1 MANYSDADI
10 ANMTDEQ
17 INNLDMS
24 TMEFEATE
32 TQVEELKEEVV
43 TDEEVNVTPD
53 EVENDT
59 PNKEQEVANTD
70 IDDEEQ
76 EEVAVPEVKEPADKT
91 AEPKA
96 DKSAAAKPTDV
107 ASTVA
112 AAPDLTAFHAAITKP
127 FKANGRDMQ
136 VASADEA
143 VQLMQMGANYN
154 KKMAGL
160 KPNLALLKMLE
171 KADLLD
177 ADKINFLIDV
187 ASKKPEAISK
197 LIKDAGIDPLDIS
210 VDKAGD
216 YTPTNYRVSD
226 TEQALDEAF
235 DTLEGTEGFDRTLK
249 VIGEQWD
256 KKSRALIADNPQ
268 ALHDITQHIRAGVFD
283 VVAAKVEREKTFGRL
298 NGLSDLEAYRQV
310 GTAMAESGEL
320 EHLTKVAPSQ
330 SQQTPPAKVVVAPDP
345 KKADDDE
352 RRKKRLAASPSR
364 STTPSSKK
372 LPADFNPLAM
382 SDEEIEKLDISKFR

>member
-24 TMEFEATE
+24 TVEFTATE
-32 TQVEELKEEVV
+32 TPVEELVEEQPSTTTAEEVPETPDENDTDTEADQKDDASTDEV
-43 TDEEVNVTPD
+43 DPDEEVKKSA
-53 EVENDT
+53 
-59 PNKEQEVANTD
+59 NKTAGTSAD
-70 IDDEEQ
+70 
-76 EEVAVPEVKEPADKT
+76 KPAD
-91 AEPKA
+91 
-96 DKSAAAKPTDV
+96 AKPTDTAPKV
-107 ASTVA
+107 DAAS
-112 AAPDLTAFHAAITKP
+112 DLTAFHAAITKP

-235 DTLEGTEGFDRTLK
+235 DTLAGTEGFDRTLK

-256 KKSRALIADNPQ
+256 SKSRALIADNPQ
-268 ALHDITQHIRAGVFD
+268 ALYDITQHMNAGVFD
-283 VVAAKVEREKTFGRL
+283 VVAAKVEREKTFGHL
-298 NGLSDLEAYRQV
+298 KGLSDLEAYRQV

-320 EHLTKVAPSQ
+320 EHLVKVAPSK
-330 SQQTPPAKVVVAPDP
+330 SQQAAPAKVVVEPDP

-352 RRKKRLAASPSR
+352 RRKKRQAASPSR
-364 STTPSSKK
+364 ATTPTSK